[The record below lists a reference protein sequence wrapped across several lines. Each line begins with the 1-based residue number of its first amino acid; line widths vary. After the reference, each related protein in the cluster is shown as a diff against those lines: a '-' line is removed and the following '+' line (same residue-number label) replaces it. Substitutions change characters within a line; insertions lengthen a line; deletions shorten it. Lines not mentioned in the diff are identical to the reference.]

1 MRKFAKHI
9 FCIFCILININSINA
24 KNVWILDQDLS
35 EIKFELP
42 ILLAEDVKGEFNK
55 FEGYVVIDL
64 NNKENNRA
72 LFSVNINSVD
82 LNYKKY
88 KKLLMSDIFFDEIN
102 FPLAIIDTK
111 KFEVSENLE
120 SLSIISELQIKNIIG
135 LIPLE
140 IQVNQLANDWRQ
152 IKVNIYF
159 SRNDYSLGKGPW
171 ASTLIIKDEILLK
184 ANLFLYKEK
193 E

>member
-1 MRKFAKHI
+1 
-9 FCIFCILININSINA
+9 
-24 KNVWILDQDLS
+24 
-35 EIKFELP
+35 
-42 ILLAEDVKGEFNK
+42 
-55 FEGYVVIDL
+55 
-64 NNKENNRA
+64 
-72 LFSVNINSVD
+72 
-82 LNYKKY
+82 
-88 KKLLMSDIFFDEIN
+88 MSDIFFDEIN